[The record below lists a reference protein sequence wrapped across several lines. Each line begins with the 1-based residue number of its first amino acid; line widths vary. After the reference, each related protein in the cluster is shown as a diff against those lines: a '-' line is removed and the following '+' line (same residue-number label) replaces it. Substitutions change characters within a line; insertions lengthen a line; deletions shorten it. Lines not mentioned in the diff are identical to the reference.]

1 MSFSPEHN
9 ETPWKLFHHTKFRDT
24 KGIQL
29 TNLIFLCMI
38 NTRNQTERGVKM
50 IQINE
55 VTKQFKDKQKYVTAL
70 KHVTFEV
77 KKGEVVGLLGEN
89 GAGKTTLLRT
99 IATLLTPTEGNV
111 LVGVYD
117 TVKNPNDIKKRMG
130 VLFGGETG
138 LYDRLTARENLE
150 YFATLYGLGKHQ
162 TKVRIEDLAKMF
174 GMKDYLDRK
183 VGGFSKGMRQKVAI
197 ARTLIHNPDI
207 ILFDEPTTGLDI
219 TSSNVFRQLV
229 HQLKREGKT
238 IVFSSHIMEEI
249 SMLCDSVAM
258 MHKGELVYHGNL
270 EDLYQLEGT
279 DDLNYIFMS
288 KLVRGG
294 EDYAS

>member
-1 MSFSPEHN
+1 M
-9 ETPWKLFHHTKFRDT
+9 L
-24 KGIQL
+24 Q
-29 TNLIFLCMI
+29 
-38 NTRNQTERGVKM
+38 M

-238 IVFSSHIMEEI
+238 IVFSSHIMEEV